1 MSSDFYLLLPAENDN
16 STELASVTLSW
27 VYKDVNNDWKS
38 AHGLLS
44 DASIAA
50 SNHDVTVVL
59 AGENVLFLNAQVPG
73 KNIQHIQQAVPYVLE
88 DSVIDDVDDLHFA
101 VSKATINKIE
111 DYNKYNVSVINKVY
125 LESIIAQLK
134 NVGIEADNMIA
145 DYLLLAD
152 APTLFYDGAR
162 LLFNAP
168 ELKLASNI
176 SAFEKISLTE
186 YKEVDLISCEENKEN
201 ESLEKLTEDIN
212 CNKIY
217 CDSSNPLL
225 CLIKNSSEENIVN
238 LLQGSYKKKKNW
250 SQTSKTWMPVAILFF
265 IWLSVQGGLFVI
277 DYVSLSKKN
286 SVLNT
291 EIVKIYKQ
299 TFPKSRR
306 IVNAKAQMEQ
316 KLIELKKRKGQSG
329 RSFSEML
336 SASAAVFAAA
346 KGLKIKSLRY
356 YDGRINLELQ
366 ISSLQA
372 LDKLKNQLN
381 TEKGY
386 QVEIQ
391 NASSGKENVTARIQ
405 IKGVEL

>member
-1 MSSDFYLLLPAENDN
+1 MSSNFYLLLPAENDN

-27 VYKDVNNDWKS
+27 VYKDVNNEWKS

-50 SNHDVTVVL
+50 SNHNVTVVL
-59 AGENVLFLNAQVPG
+59 AGEDVLFLNAQVPG
-73 KNIQHIQQAVPYVLE
+73 KNVQHVQQAVPYVLE
-88 DSVIDDVDDLHFA
+88 DSVIDDVDELHFA

-134 NVGIEADNMIA
+134 STGIEADSMIA

-152 APTLFYDGAR
+152 TPTLFYDGVR
-162 LLFNAP
+162 ILFNGP
-168 ELKLASNI
+168 ELKFSSDL
-176 SAFEKISLTE
+176 SAFEKISLAE
-186 YKEVDLISCEENKEN
+186 LKEIDLISCEEDTEN
-201 ESLEKLTEDIN
+201 ESIEKLTGDIK
-212 CNKIY
+212 CNKTY

-225 CLIKNSSEENIVN
+225 CLINNSSDENIVN
-238 LLQGSYKKKKNW
+238 ILQGPYKKKKNW
-250 SQTSKTWMPVAILFF
+250 SQTSKTWMPVAILFL
-265 IWLSVQGGLFVI
+265 IWLSVQAGLFVV

-286 SVLNT
+286 SVLNA
-291 EIVKIYKQ
+291 EIVQIYKQ
-299 TFPKSRR
+299 TFPKARR
-306 IVNAKAQMEQ
+306 IVNAKEQMKQ
-316 KLIELKKRKGQSG
+316 KLKELKKRKGQSG

-336 SASAAVFAAA
+336 SGSATVFAAA

-381 TEKGY
+381 TDKGY

>member
-1 MSSDFYLLLPAENDN
+1 MSSDFYLLLPADN
-16 STELASVTLSW
+16 ANSAELASVTLSW

-59 AGENVLFLNAQVPG
+59 AGEDVLFLNAQVPG
-73 KNIQHIQQAVPYVLE
+73 KNIQHVQQAVPYVLE
-88 DSVIDDVDDLHFA
+88 DSVIDDVDELHFA

-125 LESIIAQLK
+125 IESIIVQLK
-134 NVGIEADNMIA
+134 NAGIEADSMIA
-145 DYLLLAD
+145 DYLLLAET
-152 APTLFYDGAR
+152 PTLFYDGVR
-162 LLFNAP
+162 LLFNGP
-168 ELKLASNI
+168 ELKFASNI
-176 SAFEKISLTE
+176 TAFEKISLTE
-186 YKEVDLISCEENKEN
+186 YEEIDLISSEENKEN
-201 ESLEKLTEDIN
+201 ESLEKSTEDIN
-212 CNKIY
+212 CNKKY
-217 CDSSNPLL
+217 CDTNNPLL

-238 LLQGSYKKKKNW
+238 LLQGPYKKKKNW

-265 IWLSVQGGLFVI
+265 IWLSVQGGLFVV
-277 DYVSLSKKN
+277 DYISLSKKN

-306 IVNAKAQMEQ
+306 IVNAKVQMEQ
-316 KLIELKKRKGQSG
+316 KLKELKKRKGQSG

-336 SASAAVFAAA
+336 SGSAAVFAAT

-366 ISSLQA
+366 ILSLQA